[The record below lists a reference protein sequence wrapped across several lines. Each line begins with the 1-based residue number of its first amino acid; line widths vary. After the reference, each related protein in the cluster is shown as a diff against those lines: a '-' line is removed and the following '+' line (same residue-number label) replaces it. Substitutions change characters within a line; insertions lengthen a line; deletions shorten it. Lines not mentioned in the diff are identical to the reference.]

1 MLHEFLK
8 SLQSQIVPRRH
19 IIINSSEKLTVF
31 IYQMLI
37 FNENNRY
44 FRFQSLLILMIK
56 ETGKIIPQY
65 FNYTFMYIARR
76 IVVISISMFC
86 NSKISIVLQR
96 SSKFY
101 IWVLR
106 VFYIQEQLWCK
117 AWPPGKRDNSTI

>member
-1 MLHEFLK
+1 
-8 SLQSQIVPRRH
+8 
-19 IIINSSEKLTVF
+19 
-31 IYQMLI
+31 MLI

-86 NSKISIVLQR
+86 NSKISIVLKR

-101 IWVLR
+101 I
-106 VFYIQEQLWCK
+106 
-117 AWPPGKRDNSTI
+117 

>member
-1 MLHEFLK
+1 
-8 SLQSQIVPRRH
+8 
-19 IIINSSEKLTVF
+19 
-31 IYQMLI
+31 MLI

-65 FNYTFMYIARR
+65 FNYTFMYMYIAPR

-101 IWVLR
+101 I
-106 VFYIQEQLWCK
+106 
-117 AWPPGKRDNSTI
+117 